1 MLPVPYIPPLFISLS
16 ERFGLLLAGGFAIM
30 MFVPLE
36 KLGPGSRRGIPAMAV
51 LVLLFSL
58 FTILGTYSGNIVFQS
73 FANLRAT
80 GAVTAGLFGGPVVGF
95 LTGLVGG
102 GHRYFIDVGGFSAL
116 PCALATFIEGA
127 AAGLLA
133 WRAPNRC
140 LDWRTGFMVTAAGE
154 FLHMILVLA
163 LAKPLP
169 QAVQL
174 VDVIGLPM
182 ILVNSMGVAMFVQ
195 VLKVQLHFKDLRDS
209 AKARQILSIVN
220 QTLIHLRE
228 GLSPRSARATAE
240 IILRE
245 AGVAAVALTSKDRV
259 LAHVGLGED
268 HHLPGHPLATK
279 ATRSVLET
287 GHPRFI
293 RDRESIGCENP
304 ACPLTGAIIIPLLK
318 GPELLG
324 CLKLYGSRKKPLDQT
339 RFELAKGLAGL
350 FATQLE
356 LEDIGIKERLLAN
369 AEIRRLQAQINPHFL
384 FNSLNTV
391 ASFCRTAP
399 GQARELILDL
409 AKYLRR
415 NLDSREL
422 IPLAD
427 ELEQIR
433 SYLAIEQARF
443 GERIHAEIVAG
454 AEVESCPVPPLLI
467 QPLVENSVRHGIL
480 SRPEGGLV
488 RVEAVRDGACLRVTV
503 EDNGA
508 GMDDAVR
515 QEILDPA
522 SVDRGIG
529 GIGARNCNQ
538 RLVQLYGLEYALDIV
553 SQPEQGT
560 RISFRI
566 PWPTLA

>member
-36 KLGPGSRRGIPAMAV
+36 KLGPGRKRSIPAMVV
-51 LVLLFSL
+51 LVVLFSM

-80 GAVTAGLFGGPVVGF
+80 GAITAGLFGGPVVGL
-95 LTGLVGG
+95 LTGLIGG

-116 PCALATFIEGA
+116 PCALATFIEGT
-127 AAGLLA
+127 AAGILA

-140 LDWRTGFMVTAAGE
+140 LDWRFAFMAAFAGE
-154 FLHMILVLA
+154 CLHMILVLA
-163 LAKPLP
+163 LSRPWP

-174 VDVIGLPM
+174 VDIIGLPM
-182 ILVNSMGVAMFVQ
+182 ILINSIGVAIFVQ
-195 VLKVQLHFKDLRDS
+195 VLKMQLHFKDLRDS
-209 AKARQILSIVN
+209 AKARQILSIVK
-220 QTLIHLRE
+220 QTLVYLRE
-228 GLSPRSARATAE
+228 GLNFESARATAE
-240 IILRE
+240 IILSE
-245 AGVAAVALTSKDRV
+245 ADVAAVALTSKDRV

-268 HHLPGHPLATK
+268 HHLPGRPLGTK
-279 ATRSVLET
+279 ATRTVLES
-287 GHPRFI
+287 GQPGFFRN
-293 RDRESIGCENP
+293 RESIGCDTP
-304 ACPLTGAIIIPLLK
+304 SCPLTGAIIIPLLK

-324 CLKLYGSRKKPLDQT
+324 SLKLYGSRKKPLDQT
-339 RFELAKGLAGL
+339 RFELAKGLGDL

-399 GQARELILDL
+399 TQARELILDL

-443 GERIHAEIVAG
+443 GERIRAEIVASPE
-454 AEVESCPVPPLLI
+454 AEACPVPPLLI

-480 SRPEGGLV
+480 NRPEGGLV
-488 RVEAVRDGACLRVTV
+488 RVEAVQEGLWLTVVV
-503 EDNGA
+503 EDDGV
-508 GMDDAVR
+508 GMEQAVR
-515 QEILDPA
+515 QEILG
-522 SVDRGIG
+522 SVQVDRRIG

-538 RLVQLYGLEYALDIV
+538 RLVQLYGPDFALNIASAADA
-553 SQPEQGT
+553 GT
-560 RISFRI
+560 RITFRI
-566 PWPTLA
+566 PVPSHC